1 MFIVDRGYGGS
12 VLLAA
17 GLILGLAFAGHRQFG
32 TPLGCGAKSGWVI
45 GSDDQ
50 HAPFTLCRFC
60 QSSRQQ
66 VLRDADDAAGPIR
79 QLAIGS
85 LRLQCGG

>member
-1 MFIVDRGYGGS
+1 MSLIGYARVSTDG
-12 VLLAA
+12 
-17 GLILGLAFAGHRQFG
+17 
-32 TPLGCGAKSGWVI
+32 
-45 GSDDQ
+45 
-50 HAPFTLCRFC
+50 FC